1 MSYQWIS
8 KVHELNINTNLI
20 FNDSFQ
26 SLSSSLDRLVKNLS
40 KNDFKYLSRKFDS
53 SIIDLVKQKQF
64 DPHEIKSDFEKFKK

>member
-8 KVHELNINTNLI
+8 KVHELNINTNLN

-53 SIIDLVKQKQF
+53 SIIDLVKQK
-64 DPHEIKSDFEKFKK
+64 

>member
-53 SIIDLVKQKQF
+53 SIIDLVKQK
-64 DPHEIKSDFEKFKK
+64 